1 MLFRID
7 RLAEVRNLGK
17 LLWSLLVIFIQL
29 YLYFEVIAIK
39 TSKNFC
45 HKRCTWLQLSV
56 PFASDMHS
64 QLQSG
69 IGTQYK
75 RNLSTSLSKKSC
87 WNINL
92 IHSLDCTNKSVK
104 VTPGSYLQLGD
115 PKPLDNINKK
125 FFYVWGLNK
134 DTMKLINRLKEN

>member
-1 MLFRID
+1 
-7 RLAEVRNLGK
+7 
-17 LLWSLLVIFIQL
+17 
-29 YLYFEVIAIK
+29 
-39 TSKNFC
+39 
-45 HKRCTWLQLSV
+45 
-56 PFASDMHS
+56 MHS

-75 RNLSTSLSKKSC
+75 RDLSTSLSKKSY

-92 IHSLDCTNKSVK
+92 VHSLDRTNKSVK
-104 VTPGSYLQLGD
+104 ITPGSYLQLGD
-115 PKPLDNINKK
+115 PKPLDNISKK